1 MDSKDLL
8 LDLEYNIEKISF
20 LLGEW
25 IDDYSFCEKPDP
37 IAAIDYAQLSRKD
50 RHGEQSMKWFWEYDR
65 VHELVEIAMDYVR
78 DTRELIE
85 EAQENEK

>member
-1 MDSKDLL
+1 
-8 LDLEYNIEKISF
+8 
-20 LLGEW
+20 
-25 IDDYSFCEKPDP
+25 
-37 IAAIDYAQLSRKD
+37 
-50 RHGEQSMKWFWEYDR
+50 MKWFWEYDR